1 MVQKSKDNW
10 INLEIK
16 LLLCLSDMLQD
27 IYLILEYTG
36 LGDQVVYDQITRYLC
51 VWELIWRYLT

>member
-36 LGDQVVYDQITRYLC
+36 LGDQVVYDKITRYLF